1 MNTLGGFYHPQ
12 DMADLLTMLEAE
24 LAEVLEALSAARA
37 AQRFQIGGRSKDA
50 ADYRALADDRDR
62 LIRQIAELGNATGS
76 AASLAE
82 FERPS

>member
-1 MNTLGGFYHPQ
+1 MTGSIQSLHNK
-12 DMADLLTMLEAE
+12 DMDLLAALNTELE
-24 LAEVLEALSAARA
+24 EVLVALRAARA
-37 AQRFQIGGRSKDA
+37 AQRYQIGGRSKDA

-62 LIRQIAELGNATGS
+62 LIKQISDLGGVASS